1 MSDAEPASYGDV
13 TAEYLALRRRAGL
26 VEGSH
31 AALWVRG
38 PDTVRFLQDLVSQE
52 VAAVVPGAVTRSL
65 LLSPQG
71 KLRAVLWLLRG
82 EEEVGLITET
92 PFAEQARED
101 LARYRIRVQ
110 VDIERDPRPV
120 LEVWGPQGETVLAD
134 CGLVIGEGW
143 TRDGERVVASAALGP
158 LPRRFVLGVPPADL
172 AAAGAIPAGGLAV
185 RAVRVEAGEPRMG
198 IDIDEKTIPQESGLV
213 PATVSFTKGCYLG
226 QELVARIDSRGHV
239 NRSLR
244 GVLMTENLLPPHGAE
259 VVVGERVMGTL
270 TSVAESLTLRAP
282 AALCLLRREV
292 VAGDEVEIRWE
303 GGVTRGRVQ
312 DLPLDDFTDS

>member
-13 TAEYLALRRRAGL
+13 TAEYLALRRHAGL

-52 VAAVVPGAVTRSL
+52 VAAVAPGAVTRSL
-65 LLSPQG
+65 LLGPQG
-71 KLRAVLWLLRG
+71 KLRALLWMLR
-82 EEEVGLITET
+82 EDEEVGLITEA
-92 PFAEQARED
+92 PFAEQTRED
-101 LARYRIRVQ
+101 LARYRIRVR
-110 VDIERDPRPV
+110 VDIEPDPRPV
-120 LEVWGPQGETVLAD
+120 LEVWGPQGAAVLGACGLVTGEGWSRDQETVLA
-134 CGLVIGEGW
+134 
-143 TRDGERVVASAALGP
+143 SAAVGP

-172 AAAGAIPAGGLAV
+172 VAAGAVPAGGLAV

-198 IDIDEKTIPQESGLV
+198 VDIDEKTIPQESGLV

-244 GVLMTENLLPPHGAE
+244 GVLVTDNVLPPEGAE
-259 VVVGERVMGTL
+259 VVAGERVVGAL

-292 VAGDEVEIRWE
+292 VPGDEVEIRWE
-303 GGVTRGRVQ
+303 RGSTQGRVR
-312 DLPLDDFTDS
+312 DLPMDDFTDS